1 LGDLRA
7 RLRPIERG
15 NMGRIK
21 HGPTGPA
28 GADLLP
34 RVRLPYGQRIEILRN
49 FHTGGEKA
57 RAAGGPVCQVP
68 IGPSW
73 LTPRFVFVT
82 SPRGARDVLAGF
94 DGSIDKEMTIH
105 VQTRLVGTNVF
116 DMAHEQWQAR
126 RRALQPVFT
135 KQHVGGYVGHM
146 AGEAER
152 VAADCIRDERVDLDH
167 QARRLTLQVLGR
179 SVLGL
184 DLGPRA
190 AALAPHVQTALN
202 YISSR
207 SLSPVRAPTWLP
219 TPARARFRASLS
231 AVQGVADE
239 AIAAC
244 RTDPTHNAELIRKLI
259 NTIDPYTDEPLT
271 DQNIR
276 DELIAFLVAGHDTTA
291 TTLAYSLWQLG
302 HHPDLQERVAT
313 EVWTIGDRPLTVA
326 DIPRLG
332 YTVQVIH
339 EALRLCPPAAAVGRL
354 TMRDVIIDG
363 HRVAAGTNVIIGIYA
378 LHRDPDLWEQP
389 TRFDPDRFSPD
400 RSGGRD
406 RWQYLPF
413 GAGPRSCIGDHFAML
428 EATIGLASI
437 IRLARVNSLE
447 PDFPLAVPFTMTAGA
462 PIPARISARSL
473 ATHPSA

>member
-1 LGDLRA
+1 
-7 RLRPIERG
+7 
-15 NMGRIK
+15 MGRIR
-21 HGPTGPA
+21 HQPTGSA
-28 GADLLP
+28 GADLPP
-34 RVRLPYGQRIEILRN
+34 RVRLPYGQRIKILRD

-57 RAAGGPVCQVP
+57 RAAGGPVCRVP
-68 IGPSW
+68 VGPGW
-73 LTPRFVFVT
+73 ITPRFVFVT
-82 SPRGARDVLAGF
+82 SPQGARDVLAGF
-94 DGSIDKEMTIH
+94 DGSIDKEMIIH

-116 DMAHEQWQAR
+116 DMAHEQWKAR
-126 RRALQPVFT
+126 RRALQPMFT
-135 KQHVGGYVGHM
+135 KQHVGGYVAHM

-152 VAADCIRDERVDLDH
+152 VAADCIRDDRVDLDH

-190 AALAPHVQTALN
+190 ATLAPHFQTALN
-202 YISSR
+202 YIARR

-219 TPARARFRASLS
+219 TQARTRFRTSLG
-231 AVQGVADE
+231 ALQGVANE

-244 RTDPTHNAELIRKLI
+244 RADPAHDAELIRELI
-259 NTIDPYTDEPLT
+259 GTLDAGTDVPLT

-302 HHPDLQERVAT
+302 HHRDLQERVAT
-313 EVWTIGDRPLTVA
+313 EVRAIGDRSLTVA
-326 DIPRLG
+326 DIPRLA

-363 HRVAAGTNVIIGIYA
+363 HRVPAGTNVIIGIYA

-389 TRFDPDRFSPD
+389 TRFDPDRFCPD
-400 RSGGRD
+400 RSAGRD

-437 IRLARVNSLE
+437 IRLARVESLE

-462 PIPARISARSL
+462 PIPARISPRSP

>member
-1 LGDLRA
+1 
-7 RLRPIERG
+7 
-15 NMGRIK
+15 MGRIRQE
-21 HGPTGPA
+21 PTGPA
-28 GADLLP
+28 GADLPP
-34 RVRLPYGQRIEILRN
+34 RVRLPYGQRIAILRD

-57 RAAGGPVCQVP
+57 RAVGGPVCQVP
-68 IGPSW
+68 IGPGW

-82 SPRGARDVLAGF
+82 SPQGARDALAGF

-105 VQTRLVGTNVF
+105 VQTRLVGMNVF
-116 DMAHEQWQAR
+116 DMAHEQWKAR

-135 KQHVGGYVGHM
+135 KQHVGSYVGHM

-152 VAADCIRDERVDLDH
+152 VAADCIREEVVDLDH

-190 AALAPHVQTALN
+190 AKLAPHFQTALN
-202 YISSR
+202 YISRR
-207 SLSPVRAPTWLP
+207 SLSPVRAPMWLP
-219 TPARARFRASLS
+219 TPSRSRFRTSVG
-231 AVQGVADE
+231 AVQDVADE

-244 RTDPTHNAELIRKLI
+244 RADPSHKAELIRKLI
-259 NTIDPYTDEPLT
+259 DTRDPDTDEPLT
-271 DQNIR
+271 DQDIR

-313 EVWTIGDRPLTVA
+313 EVRAIGDRSLTVA
-326 DIPRLG
+326 DVPRLA

-339 EALRLCPPAAAVGRL
+339 ETLRLCPPAAAVGRL

-363 HRVAAGTNVIIGIYA
+363 RRVSAGTNVIIGIYA

-400 RSGGRD
+400 RSAGRD
-406 RWQYLPF
+406 RWQYIPF

-437 IRLARVNSLE
+437 ISLASVESLE

-462 PIPARISARSL
+462 PIPARITRRL
-473 ATHPSA
+473 PATTRDREAAP

>member
-1 LGDLRA
+1 
-7 RLRPIERG
+7 
-15 NMGRIK
+15 MGRQR
-21 HGPTGPA
+21 HEPTGLA
-28 GADLLP
+28 GVERPP
-34 RVRLPYGQRIEILRN
+34 RVRLPYVQRIKILRD

-57 RAAGGPVCQVP
+57 RAAGGPVCRVP
-68 IGPSW
+68 IGPAW
-73 LTPRFVFVT
+73 ITPQFVFVT
-82 SPRGARDVLAGF
+82 SPQGARDVLAGF
-94 DGSIDKEMTIH
+94 DGSIDKEMIVH
-105 VQTRLVGTNVF
+105 IQTRLLGMNVF
-116 DMAHEQWQAR
+116 DMAHEQWKAR
-126 RRALQPVFT
+126 RLALQPIFT
-135 KQHVGGYVGHM
+135 KQHVGGYVTHI

-152 VAADCIRDERVDLDH
+152 VAAECIRDDRVDLDH

-190 AALAPHVQTALN
+190 AALAPHFHTALN
-202 YISSR
+202 YIARR

-219 TPARARFRASLS
+219 TLARTRFRTALG
-231 AVQGVADE
+231 ALQGVADE

-244 RTDPTHNAELIRKLI
+244 RADPTHHAELIRKLI
-259 NTIDPYTDEPLT
+259 DTIDPDTNEPLT

-276 DELIAFLVAGHDTTA
+276 EELIAFLIAGHDTTA

-302 HHPDLQERVAT
+302 HHRDLQERVAT
-313 EVWTIGDRPLTVA
+313 EVRAIGDRSLTVA
-326 DIPRLG
+326 DIPRLA

-339 EALRLCPPAAAVGRL
+339 ETLRLCPPAAAVGRL
-354 TMRDVIIDG
+354 TMRDVLIDG
-363 HRVAAGTNVIIGIYA
+363 HRVPAGTNVLVGIYA

-389 TRFDPDRFSPD
+389 TRFDPDRFCPA
-400 RSGGRD
+400 RSAGRD

-437 IRLARVNSLE
+437 IRLARVESLE
-447 PDFPLAVPFTMTAGA
+447 PDFPLAVPFTMTASA
-462 PIPARISARSL
+462 PIPARITPRPP